1 MMEKVVG
8 CPELMRYLPDGKEI
22 PQLPRQ
28 WLANMIYTVYGR
40 QFAEWLD
47 AKIMERNKK
56 LESKNNML
64 IEMDADIAAAFN
76 QSQQVSNK

>member
-1 MMEKVVG
+1 MMEEAVG
-8 CPELMRYLPDGKEI
+8 CPELMAYLPDGKEI

-47 AKIMERNKK
+47 ARIKECNKR
-56 LESKNNML
+56 LEAKNNML
-64 IEMDADIAAAFN
+64 IEMDPDIAAAFA
-76 QSQQVSNK
+76 QS